1 MITNKN
7 LRRYEVS
14 LWTLQ
19 DGFITV
25 LKEFN
30 SSVKGTIEEPEM
42 ELSDDSEDTFSFSLP
57 MYIRENGQFKENPIW
72 YNVTNGNLIAN
83 LRKVKVIFYKGTEDQ
98 RIFEF
103 VITKV
108 TETHEGF
115 EKRCEV
121 ECEGLAF
128 NELGKV

>member
-57 MYIRENGQFKENPIW
+57 MYIRENG
-72 YNVTNGNLIAN
+72 
-83 LRKVKVIFYKGTEDQ
+83 
-98 RIFEF
+98 
-103 VITKV
+103 
-108 TETHEGF
+108 
-115 EKRCEV
+115 
-121 ECEGLAF
+121 
-128 NELGKV
+128 